1 VIDVTQDIDVATW
14 SAAAVPHLLNALH
27 DYFDAQVKEHGKA
40 ALPEHEQHHAS
51 PAEQLALSSK

>member
-51 PAEQLALSSK
+51 PAE